1 MAACTR
7 GSGAWERGYCIK
19 DIDSPINAPSVDGG
33 NVTGDLKCTQTLALA
48 LKVRIKE
55 KKNACQPHSQAPM
68 QVSWEQG

>member
-7 GSGAWERGYCIK
+7 GPGAWDLRAWDLRAWERGYCIK
-19 DIDSPINAPSVDGG
+19 DIDSSINAPSVDGG

-55 KKNACQPHSQAPM
+55 KKNAC
-68 QVSWEQG
+68 